1 VGTHAPPHCK
11 HVAVGCIAATRARSG
26 QTAERVAW
34 GFEHAGR
41 NRERDI
47 HHSTAQQILLQLV
60 SGSAKDRCRAAP
72 EGAFR
77 SGNII
82 KIMASEATIQTIS
95 KALGEADEGPL
106 AQIQAVVDAL
116 GEETSLSLLAETD
129 RIEKAGGMERGDGKG
144 RRSPG
149 GVFFYLA
156 RQKLPKEQRAA
167 IFNDKMPR
175 EPKPP
180 GWVPE
185 KKGPKDS
192 ERSFPRRRV
201 FEVNPGSSKFGSGSS
216 SGASSSRFGSGPGSS
231 RGQWS
236 PPATP
241 PGTHIPPQL
250 PNAVARGKA
259 KLGILDALGSLH
271 PDDQYLVLL
280 ELLGDLHAVYGAN
293 ADTAAPDSKS
303 VPESK
308 STFTTGVAAVAT
320 AGTTRRVE
328 AEPASSEPPPSPK
341 RKAPARKSAKSS

>member
-1 VGTHAPPHCK
+1 
-11 HVAVGCIAATRARSG
+11 
-26 QTAERVAW
+26 
-34 GFEHAGR
+34 
-41 NRERDI
+41 
-47 HHSTAQQILLQLV
+47 
-60 SGSAKDRCRAAP
+60 
-72 EGAFR
+72 
-77 SGNII
+77 
-82 KIMASEATIQTIS
+82 MASEATIQTIS

-106 AQIQAVVDAL
+106 AQIQAVVAAL
-116 GEETSLSLLAETD
+116 GDETCLSLLAETD

-185 KKGPKDS
+185 QKRPKES
-192 ERSFPRRRV
+192 ERNFPRRRV
-201 FEVNPGSSKFGSGSS
+201 FEVNPGSSRFGSQGSAPAS
-216 SGASSSRFGSGPGSS
+216 RPFGSAPSSSRGG
-231 RGQWS
+231 WS
-236 PPATP
+236 PPPAP

-250 PNAVARGKA
+250 PNAIARGKA

-280 ELLGDLHAVYGAN
+280 ELLGDLHAVYGAS
-293 ADTAAPDSKS
+293 ADTAAPDSKA

-308 STFTTGVAAVAT
+308 STPTVTATRAAEPVPA
-320 AGTTRRVE
+320 
-328 AEPASSEPPPSPK
+328 PASSEPPPSPK
-341 RKAPARKSAKSS
+341 RKAPAKKSAKSG

>member
-1 VGTHAPPHCK
+1 MPKIESEPHP
-11 HVAVGCIAATRARSG
+11 
-26 QTAERVAW
+26 W
-34 GFEHAGR
+34 GRFGPA
-41 NRERDI
+41 
-47 HHSTAQQILLQLV
+47 ST
-60 SGSAKDRCRAAP
+60 
-72 EGAFR
+72 
-77 SGNII
+77 I

-116 GEETSLSLLAETD
+116 GEETSLALLAETD

-185 KKGPKDS
+185 KNGPKDS

-201 FEVNPGSSKFGSGSS
+201 FEVNPGSSRSGSGGSP
-216 SGASSSRFGSGPGSS
+216 SSRFGNGPGSN
-231 RGQWS
+231 RGPWS
-236 PPATP
+236 PPAIP

-280 ELLGDLHAVYGAN
+280 ELLGDLHAVYGAS

-308 STFTTGVAAVAT
+308 STLSTPVVAVAS
-320 AGTTRRVE
+320 AASARR
-328 AEPASSEPPPSPK
+328 AEPAPASEPPPSPK
-341 RKAPARKSAKSS
+341 RKAPARKSAKS

>member
-1 VGTHAPPHCK
+1 
-11 HVAVGCIAATRARSG
+11 
-26 QTAERVAW
+26 
-34 GFEHAGR
+34 
-41 NRERDI
+41 
-47 HHSTAQQILLQLV
+47 
-60 SGSAKDRCRAAP
+60 
-72 EGAFR
+72 
-77 SGNII
+77 
-82 KIMASEATIQTIS
+82 MASQATIQTIS
-95 KALGEADEGPL
+95 KALGEADSGPL
-106 AQIQAVVDAL
+106 AQIQAVVEAL
-116 GEETSLSLLAETD
+116 GDDACLALLAETD

-144 RRSPG
+144 RRSAG

-185 KKGPKDS
+185 QKRTKES
-192 ERSFPRRRV
+192 ERNFPRRRV
-201 FEVNPGSSKFGSGSS
+201 FEVNPGSSRFSGGGGRS
-216 SGASSSRFGSGPGSS
+216 FNGPPSN
-231 RGQWS
+231 RGNWS

-280 ELLGDLHAVYGAN
+280 ELLGDLHAVYGAS

-308 STFTTGVAAVAT
+308 SSPTTGAVTAAASAPTAVARAGGART
-320 AGTTRRVE
+320 AER
-328 AEPASSEPPPSPK
+328 EPTSEPPPSPK
-341 RKAPARKSAKSS
+341 RKAPARKAAKG

>member
-1 VGTHAPPHCK
+1 MHATRPNSRACSSAFGAVGVRAFSSANP
-11 HVAVGCIAATRARSG
+11 VAVGDWRCQRSMSSRTRG
-26 QTAERVAW
+26 
-34 GFEHAGR
+34 G
-41 NRERDI
+41 
-47 HHSTAQQILLQLV
+47 V
-60 SGSAKDRCRAAP
+60 SVRHT
-72 EGAFR
+72 
-77 SGNII
+77 I
-82 KIMASEATIQTIS
+82 KHMASEATIQTIS
-95 KALGEADEGPL
+95 KAFGEADEGPL
-106 AQIQAVVDAL
+106 AQIQAVVTAL
-116 GEETSLSLLAETD
+116 GEETCLSLLAETE

-185 KKGPKDS
+185 QKRSKDS
-192 ERSFPRRRV
+192 ERNCPRRRV
-201 FEVNPGSSKFGSGSS
+201 FEVNPGSS
-216 SGASSSRFGSGPGSS
+216 RFGSGGGPGSS
-231 RGQWS
+231 GARGLGNGVPGSNRGAWS

-241 PGTHIPPQL
+241 PGTHMPPQL
-250 PNAVARGKA
+250 PNAIARGKA

-303 VPESK
+303 IPESK
-308 STFTTGVAAVAT
+308 STPTAASTSRAVAA
-320 AGTTRRVE
+320 
-328 AEPASSEPPPSPK
+328 EP
-341 RKAPARKSAKSS
+341 

>member
-1 VGTHAPPHCK
+1 MPKIVVEPHP
-11 HVAVGCIAATRARSG
+11 R
-26 QTAERVAW
+26 
-34 GFEHAGR
+34 GR
-41 NRERDI
+41 FGPAN
-47 HHSTAQQILLQLV
+47 T
-60 SGSAKDRCRAAP
+60 
-72 EGAFR
+72 
-77 SGNII
+77 I
-82 KIMASEATIQTIS
+82 KIMASESVIQTIS

-106 AQIQAVVDAL
+106 AQIEAVIEAL
-116 GEETSLSLLAETD
+116 GEETTLSLLAETD

-180 GWVPE
+180 GSSSPDQ
-185 KKGPKDS
+185 KRPKES
-192 ERSFPRRRV
+192 ERNFPRRRV
-201 FEVNPGSSKFGSGSS
+201 FEVNPGSSRFGSGGSGPSS
-216 SGASSSRFGSGPGSS
+216 NRSFGSGPGSN

-236 PPATP
+236 PPAVP
-241 PGTHIPPQL
+241 PGTHVPPQL
-250 PNAVARGKA
+250 PNAVARGRA

-308 STFTTGVAAVAT
+308 STPTSTRAPLATAAVAR
-320 AGTTRRVE
+320 A
-328 AEPASSEPPPSPK
+328 AEPAPASEPPPSPK
-341 RKAPARKSAKSS
+341 RKAPARKSAKS

>member
-1 VGTHAPPHCK
+1 
-11 HVAVGCIAATRARSG
+11 
-26 QTAERVAW
+26 
-34 GFEHAGR
+34 
-41 NRERDI
+41 
-47 HHSTAQQILLQLV
+47 
-60 SGSAKDRCRAAP
+60 
-72 EGAFR
+72 
-77 SGNII
+77 
-82 KIMASEATIQTIS
+82 MASEATIQTIS

-106 AQIQAVVDAL
+106 AQISAVIDAL

-156 RQKLPKEQRAA
+156 RQKLPKEQRSA

-180 GWVPE
+180 GFVPE
-185 KKGPKDS
+185 QKRPKDS

-201 FEVNPGSSKFGSGSS
+201 FEVNPGSSRFGSGSGSS
-216 SGASSSRFGSGPGSS
+216 SSGGGGRSFGNGPSSN

-236 PPATP
+236 PPPAP

-280 ELLGDLHAVYGAN
+280 ELLGDLHAVYGAS

-303 VPESK
+303 IPESK
-308 STFTTGVAAVAT
+308 STPTVAAARVA
-320 AGTTRRVE
+320 AAV
-328 AEPASSEPPPSPK
+328 EPAPASSSASSSEPPPSPK
-341 RKAPARKSAKSS
+341 RKAPARKSAKSG

>member
-1 VGTHAPPHCK
+1 MTG
-11 HVAVGCIAATRARSG
+11 
-26 QTAERVAW
+26 
-34 GFEHAGR
+34 GFEHVR
-41 NRERDI
+41 S
-47 HHSTAQQILLQLV
+47 HSTTQQILLQLV
-60 SGSAKDRCRAAP
+60 TGSAKDRCRAAP

-77 SGNII
+77 SGSPN

-116 GEETSLSLLAETD
+116 GEETSLSLLTETD

-180 GWVPE
+180 CWVPE
-185 KKGPKDS
+185 KKGAKDS

-201 FEVNPGSSKFGSGSS
+201 FEVNPGSSKFGSGGAGSS
-216 SGASSSRFGSGPGSS
+216 PSASSRFGSGPGSN

-236 PPATP
+236 PPAAP

-308 STFTTGVAAVAT
+308 STFSTPVATAAVAG
-320 AGTTRRVE
+320 AGSSRRVE
-328 AEPASSEPPPSPK
+328 PGPTSEPPPSPK

>member
-1 VGTHAPPHCK
+1 
-11 HVAVGCIAATRARSG
+11 
-26 QTAERVAW
+26 
-34 GFEHAGR
+34 
-41 NRERDI
+41 
-47 HHSTAQQILLQLV
+47 
-60 SGSAKDRCRAAP
+60 
-72 EGAFR
+72 
-77 SGNII
+77 
-82 KIMASEATIQTIS
+82 MASEATIQTIS

-175 EPKPP
+175 EAKPP
-180 GWVPE
+180 GWAPE
-185 KKGPKDS
+185 QKRSKDS
-192 ERSFPRRRV
+192 ERNFPRRRV
-201 FEVNPGSSKFGSGSS
+201 FEVNPGSS
-216 SGASSSRFGSGPGSS
+216 RFGSSPNSSSSPGSQRFGNGPGSNRS
-231 RGQWS
+231 QWS
-236 PPATP
+236 PPAAG

-250 PNAVARGKA
+250 PNAIARSRA
-259 KLGILDALGSLH
+259 KLGVLDALGSLH

-280 ELLGDLHAVYGAN
+280 DLLGDLHAVYGAS

-308 STFTTGVAAVAT
+308 STLTTPVAAVSA
-320 AGTTRRVE
+320 AASSRRVE
-328 AEPASSEPPPSPK
+328 PEPASSAPPPSPK
-341 RKAPARKSAKSS
+341 RKAPARKSAKSG

>member
-1 VGTHAPPHCK
+1 VPKIDVEPHP
-11 HVAVGCIAATRARSG
+11 R
-26 QTAERVAW
+26 
-34 GFEHAGR
+34 GR
-41 NRERDI
+41 FGPAHTIN
-47 HHSTAQQILLQLV
+47 
-60 SGSAKDRCRAAP
+60 
-72 EGAFR
+72 
-77 SGNII
+77 
-82 KIMASEATIQTIS
+82 IMASEATIQTIS

-116 GEETSLSLLAETD
+116 GEETSLALLAETD

-156 RQKLPKEQRAA
+156 RQKLPKELRAA

-180 GWVPE
+180 GWAPE
-185 KKGPKDS
+185 QKRPKDS
-192 ERSFPRRRV
+192 ERVFPRRRV
-201 FEVNPGSSKFGSGSS
+201 FEVNPGSSKFGSGSGGGGGS
-216 SGASSSRFGSGPGSS
+216 PSSRFGGGPGSN

-236 PPATP
+236 PPAAP

-250 PNAVARGKA
+250 PNAIARGKA

-308 STFTTGVAAVAT
+308 STLTGAAAAT
-320 AGTTRRVE
+320 ARRVDPE
-328 AEPASSEPPPSPK
+328 PEPASSEPPPSPK
-341 RKAPARKSAKSS
+341 RKAPARKSAKSG

>member
-1 VGTHAPPHCK
+1 MLRCALAFEK
-11 HVAVGCIAATRARSG
+11 ARSG
-26 QTAERVAW
+26 QTAEHLPVTLEYVAQRYV
-34 GFEHAGR
+34 AGAV
-41 NRERDI
+41 
-47 HHSTAQQILLQLV
+47 TLLLTKSCCSWYPSV
-60 SGSAKDRCRAAP
+60 PKIDVEPHPRGRFGPASP
-72 EGAFR
+72 
-77 SGNII
+77 I

-185 KKGPKDS
+185 KKGAKDS

-201 FEVNPGSSKFGSGSS
+201 FEVNPGGSKFSG
-216 SGASSSRFGSGPGSS
+216 GGGGPGAA
-231 RGQWS
+231 R
-236 PPATP
+236 PP
-241 PGTHIPPQL
+241 L
-250 PNAVARGKA
+250 ARGA
-259 KLGILDALGSLH
+259 
-271 PDDQYLVLL
+271 
-280 ELLGDLHAVYGAN
+280 
-293 ADTAAPDSKS
+293 
-303 VPESK
+303 
-308 STFTTGVAAVAT
+308 
-320 AGTTRRVE
+320 
-328 AEPASSEPPPSPK
+328 
-341 RKAPARKSAKSS
+341 

>member
-1 VGTHAPPHCK
+1 VPKIDVEPHPR
-11 HVAVGCIAATRARSG
+11 GRFGPAT
-26 QTAERVAW
+26 T
-34 GFEHAGR
+34 
-41 NRERDI
+41 
-47 HHSTAQQILLQLV
+47 
-60 SGSAKDRCRAAP
+60 
-72 EGAFR
+72 
-77 SGNII
+77 I
-82 KIMASEATIQTIS
+82 KNMASEATIQTIS

-180 GWVPE
+180 GFVPE
-185 KKGPKDS
+185 QKRGNDS

-201 FEVNPGSSKFGSGSS
+201 FEVNPGSSRPGSS
-216 SGASSSRFGSGPGSS
+216 SGSASSGGRPLGSGPGSS

-236 PPATP
+236 PPP
-241 PGTHIPPQL
+241 LPSGVHVPPQL
-250 PNAVARGKA
+250 PNAIARGRA

-280 ELLGDLHAVYGAN
+280 ELLGDLHAVYGAS

-303 VPESK
+303 IPESK
-308 STFTTGVAAVAT
+308 STPTVAAAARVA
-320 AGTTRRVE
+320 VE
-328 AEPASSEPPPSPK
+328 VAPSSSEPPPSPK
-341 RKAPARKSAKSS
+341 RKAPARKSAKSG

>member
-1 VGTHAPPHCK
+1 
-11 HVAVGCIAATRARSG
+11 
-26 QTAERVAW
+26 
-34 GFEHAGR
+34 
-41 NRERDI
+41 
-47 HHSTAQQILLQLV
+47 
-60 SGSAKDRCRAAP
+60 
-72 EGAFR
+72 
-77 SGNII
+77 
-82 KIMASEATIQTIS
+82 MASEATIQTIS

-106 AQIQAVVDAL
+106 AQIEAVVDAL
-116 GEETSLSLLAETD
+116 GEETTLSLLAETE

-144 RRSPG
+144 RRSAG

-185 KKGPKDS
+185 QKRPKES
-192 ERSFPRRRV
+192 ERAFPRRRV
-201 FEVNPGSSKFGSGSS
+201 FEVNPGSSRFGGSS
-216 SGASSSRFGSGPGSS
+216 SGGASRGFGAGPGSS

-236 PPATP
+236 PPPIP
-241 PGTHIPPQL
+241 PGTHVPPQL

-280 ELLGDLHAVYGAN
+280 ELLGDLHAVYGAS

-308 STFTTGVAAVAT
+308 STPLSTRAPAAATASAPRAAAVA
-320 AGTTRRVE
+320 
-328 AEPASSEPPPSPK
+328 EPAPASEPPPSPK
-341 RKAPARKSAKSS
+341 RKAPARKSAKT

>member
-1 VGTHAPPHCK
+1 
-11 HVAVGCIAATRARSG
+11 
-26 QTAERVAW
+26 
-34 GFEHAGR
+34 
-41 NRERDI
+41 
-47 HHSTAQQILLQLV
+47 
-60 SGSAKDRCRAAP
+60 
-72 EGAFR
+72 
-77 SGNII
+77 
-82 KIMASEATIQTIS
+82 MASEATIQTIS

-116 GEETSLSLLAETD
+116 GDETSLSLLTETD

-185 KKGPKDS
+185 KKGGKDS
-192 ERSFPRRRV
+192 DRSFPRRRV
-201 FEVNPGSSKFGSGSS
+201 FEVNPGSS
-216 SGASSSRFGSGPGSS
+216 RFGSGGAGSRPFGGGNGPGGS
-231 RGQWS
+231 RPHWS
-236 PPATP
+236 PPAAP
-241 PGTHIPPQL
+241 PGTHVPPQL
-250 PNAVARGKA
+250 PNAIARGKA

-308 STFTTGVAAVAT
+308 STLTGAVTAVAT
-320 AGTTRRVE
+320 AAGAAR
-328 AEPASSEPPPSPK
+328 AADPAPASSDPPPSPK
-341 RKAPARKSAKSS
+341 RKAPARKSAKGA

>member
-1 VGTHAPPHCK
+1 
-11 HVAVGCIAATRARSG
+11 
-26 QTAERVAW
+26 
-34 GFEHAGR
+34 
-41 NRERDI
+41 
-47 HHSTAQQILLQLV
+47 
-60 SGSAKDRCRAAP
+60 
-72 EGAFR
+72 
-77 SGNII
+77 
-82 KIMASEATIQTIS
+82 MASEATIQTIS

-180 GWVPE
+180 GFVPE
-185 KKGPKDS
+185 QKRGKDS

-201 FEVNPGSSKFGSGSS
+201 FEVNPGSSRPSS
-216 SGASSSRFGSGPGSS
+216 SGGSAAGGRPFGGGAGSS

-236 PPATP
+236 PPPTP
-241 PGTHIPPQL
+241 SGLHVPPQL
-250 PNAVARGKA
+250 PNAIARGRA

-280 ELLGDLHAVYGAN
+280 ELLGDLHAVYGAS

-303 VPESK
+303 IPESK
-308 STFTTGVAAVAT
+308 STPTVAAA
-320 AGTTRRVE
+320 ARAVE
-328 AEPASSEPPPSPK
+328 AAPAPSSSEPPPSPK
-341 RKAPARKSAKSS
+341 RKAPARKSAKSG

>member
-1 VGTHAPPHCK
+1 
-11 HVAVGCIAATRARSG
+11 
-26 QTAERVAW
+26 
-34 GFEHAGR
+34 
-41 NRERDI
+41 
-47 HHSTAQQILLQLV
+47 
-60 SGSAKDRCRAAP
+60 
-72 EGAFR
+72 
-77 SGNII
+77 
-82 KIMASEATIQTIS
+82 MASEATIQTIS

-106 AQIQAVVDAL
+106 AQIQAVVTAL
-116 GEETSLSLLAETD
+116 GEETCLSLLAETD

-185 KKGPKDS
+185 QKRPKES
-192 ERSFPRRRV
+192 ERNFPRRRV
-201 FEVNPGSSKFGSGSS
+201 FEVNPGSSRFSGAGSAPASRPFGSS
-216 SGASSSRFGSGPGSS
+216 PGSS

-236 PPATP
+236 PPPVP

-250 PNAVARGKA
+250 PSAVARGKA

-280 ELLGDLHAVYGAN
+280 ELLGDLHAVYGAS
-293 ADTAAPDSKS
+293 ADNVIPDSKAVP

-308 STFTTGVAAVAT
+308 STPTVT
-320 AGTTRRVE
+320 ASRA
-328 AEPASSEPPPSPK
+328 AEPAPAPAPAAASEPPPSPK
-341 RKAPARKSAKSS
+341 RKAPARKSAKSG